1 MPFHPDDPADDIG
14 YIRDQRQRA
23 ARRILAQTRFAAGDE
38 VEILTPRP
46 EPGLALHE
54 PRGIVV
60 GMTQDGDM
68 ITYRVMCSL
77 ATGLELPLVFADAD
91 LGPLTH

>member
-1 MPFHPDDPADDIG
+1 MPFHPDDPADDID
-14 YIRDQRQRA
+14 YVREQRRRA
-23 ARRILAQTRFAAGDE
+23 ANRLLARTRFAPGDE
-38 VEILTPRP
+38 VEIVTARP

-60 GMTQDGDM
+60 GVAQDGDM
-68 ITYRVMCSL
+68 IAYRVMCSL
-77 ATGLELPLVFADAD
+77 ATGIEVPLPFADAD